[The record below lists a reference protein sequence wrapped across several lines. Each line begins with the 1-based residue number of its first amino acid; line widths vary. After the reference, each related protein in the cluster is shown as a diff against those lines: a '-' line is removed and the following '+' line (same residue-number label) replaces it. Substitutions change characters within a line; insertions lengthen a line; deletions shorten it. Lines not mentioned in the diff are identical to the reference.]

1 MNRETNTSDMIPGG
15 VIIMRIPADY
25 IERCYAGWLGKVIG
39 VRHGAPTEGMTYAQ
53 IRDLLG
59 EITDY
64 PQAYNDFAADDDT
77 NGPLFFL
84 RALTDYTHTRA
95 ITAEQMGLTWLN
107 YAPYEHGFYW
117 WGGYGVSTEH
127 TAYLNLRAGIMAP
140 RSGSIAQNGAA
151 VAEQIGGQIF
161 IDTWGLAIPND
172 PALAAEY
179 AAKAASVSHDGNGIY
194 GGQFVAAA
202 ISAAFV
208 ERNIRN
214 VLEIA
219 LEQIPADCEYARVT
233 KDIFAYYDAD
243 VEKNWHSCMAYI
255 IANWGYDRYPG
266 NCHIIPNAAVMI
278 MAMLYGAG
286 DYTRTINICNMAG
299 WDTDC
304 NVGNVGAI
312 VGVLTG
318 LEGIEERWRKP
329 VNDFLAASSVV
340 GCMNIMELTDSVRFI
355 ANLAYKIAG
364 EQPPEKY
371 AAYLRA
377 DKRIDF
383 ALPGSTC
390 AMRIRDAQVG
400 EGVYHEAEHIGSG
413 TGALRVVMRRLN
425 TGVSKHIYH
434 GTYYR
439 PKDFTDSRYNPEF
452 SPILYPGQT
461 VSARVCAEDGL
472 TMRACVYVLDGN
484 TGKEY
489 CGETAEITGGE
500 WTTLSLEIPALEGAC
515 IEQAGVKVVGTG
527 EAPKYAAMYI
537 DWLDFGG
544 KADYTLDFTCERTEL
559 WNGLH
564 RPVSQMTRL
573 KGIWELHD
581 GRLMGSCADFG
592 ESYTGD
598 TAWSDVEATCTWQP
612 DLSRGRTGFAVRVQ
626 GAIRGYAVWVDEDGV
641 SIAKNDNGYAELARC
656 ALPEGCG
663 ETITLTARA
672 VGDTITVLHEGC
684 EILRATD
691 TEAPYCTGMVGL
703 VLRDGGHTLFD
714 RIKVRVL

>member
-1 MNRETNTSDMIPGG
+1 
-15 VIIMRIPADY
+15 MRIPSDY

-53 IRDLLG
+53 ICDLLG
-59 EITDY
+59 EITEY
-64 PQAYNDFAADDDT
+64 PQVYNDFAADDDT

-84 RALTDYTHTRA
+84 RALLDYIHTRD

-117 WGGYGVSTEH
+117 WGGYGNSTEH

-161 IDTWGLAIPND
+161 IDTWGLSIPAN

-208 ERNIRN
+208 ERDIRR

-219 LEQIPADCEYARVT
+219 LEQIPADCEYARAT
-233 KDIFAYYDAD
+233 KAVFAYYDAD
-243 VEKNWHSCMAYI
+243 AQKNWRSCMEYI

-278 MAMLYGAG
+278 MSMLYGAG
-286 DYTRTINICNMAG
+286 DFTRTINICNMAG

-312 VGVLTG
+312 VGVLVG
-318 LEGIEERWRKP
+318 LEGIEDRWRRP

-340 GCMNIMELTDSVRFI
+340 GCLNIMELTDSVRMM

-364 EQPPEKY
+364 EEPPEKY
-371 AAYLRA
+371 RAFLRA
-377 DKRIDF
+377 DKRFDF
-383 ALPGSTC
+383 TLPGSTC
-390 AMRIRDAQVG
+390 AMRIRGEQVG
-400 EGVYHEAEHIGSG
+400 EGVHHEDERHESG
-413 TGALRVVMRRLN
+413 TGGLRVVLRRLN
-425 TGVSKHIYH
+425 MGVSKYVYH

-439 PKDFTDSRYNPEF
+439 PKHFTDSRYNPEF

-461 VSARVCAEDGL
+461 ISARVCAQDGL
-472 TMRACVYVLDGN
+472 TLRACMYALDGN
-484 TGKEY
+484 TGREY
-489 CGETAEITGGE
+489 CGEMREFTGGE
-500 WTTLSLEIPALEGAC
+500 WTTLSLDIPALEGAC
-515 IEQAGVKVVGTG
+515 IEQAGVKVTAVS

-537 DWLDFGG
+537 DWMDFSG
-544 KADYTLDFTCERTEL
+544 KADYTLDFSKECIESWT
-559 WNGLH
+559 GLH
-564 RPVSQMTRL
+564 RPVSQTSHL
-573 KGIWELHD
+573 KGIWDLQD
-581 GRLMGSCADFG
+581 GRLLGACADFG
-592 ESYTGD
+592 EAYTGD
-598 TAWSDVEATCTWQP
+598 IAWGDVEVTCTWQP
-612 DLSRGRTGFAVRVQ
+612 DRTLGRSGFAVRVQ
-626 GAIRGYAVWVDEDGV
+626 GAIRGYAIWVDKDGV
-641 SIAKNDNGYAELARC
+641 SIAKNNNGYAELARC
-656 ALPEGCG
+656 ALPETCG
-663 ETITLTARA
+663 DVLTLTARA
-672 VGDTITVLHEGC
+672 VGNEIAVLHEGKK
-684 EILRATD
+684 ILRTVD
-691 TEAPYCTGMVGL
+691 VDKPYLTGMVGM
-703 VLRDGGHTLFD
+703 VLRDGGHALYD
-714 RIKVRVL
+714 SIRVKAL